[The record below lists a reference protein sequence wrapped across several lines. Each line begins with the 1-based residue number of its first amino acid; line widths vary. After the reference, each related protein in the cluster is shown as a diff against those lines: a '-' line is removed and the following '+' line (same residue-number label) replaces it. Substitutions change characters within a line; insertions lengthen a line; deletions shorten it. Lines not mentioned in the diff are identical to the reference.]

1 MLNLHMPRR
10 IAHWL
15 DATGRDVMAQPQPPT
30 DAQVTSP
37 AAPVPE
43 ACAQQQQPAAV
54 ATAAAE
60 AACSMKEGSARQPQ
74 ASTPQ
79 QADCQRPTVSVEA
92 GRPGLWGSPA
102 PEDGRSQPRGLAEA
116 NLPPAS
122 GRGDVAADSSG
133 RTRQSAHRQSL
144 PRQSAPP
151 EHVSMSQPKAADVQ
165 SRGGTLQ
172 AAREPEQISP
182 SQPKAAKVQPR
193 GITPQREPVCDGD
206 DAAGTSRERTQT
218 AVRAKAGAQ
227 NAAEQPFSPGSNSSE
242 GTTHCNS
249 HVTEVRRPTPAFQM
263 RAMRLKCYSGGA
275 QVRSLDQLACLY
287 ASMNIFFL

>member
-1 MLNLHMPRR
+1 
-10 IAHWL
+10 
-15 DATGRDVMAQPQPPT
+15 
-30 DAQVTSP
+30 
-37 AAPVPE
+37 
-43 ACAQQQQPAAV
+43 
-54 ATAAAE
+54 
-60 AACSMKEGSARQPQ
+60 MKEGSARQPQ